1 MKNEQLYF
9 LLISMLRLLVFLEE
23 RSVFCSDL
31 AIFSFP
37 LDDLS
42 CSWALF
48 NKDIK
53 SKDKRLLFSTKSA
66 CNGQRVKRGK
76 LDSHQAFAP

>member
-1 MKNEQLYF
+1 MMKNEQLYF

-42 CSWALF
+42 CSWTLF

-66 CNGQRVKRGK
+66 CNAMGRE
-76 LDSHQAFAP
+76 